1 MANEKRLIA
10 IGDVLYII
18 GKYSFSPSEN
28 PQVIEVKV
36 AYRYRKQFHTYPT
49 NEHGS
54 FVLKDGDVGKTVFF
68 NREDAERILRRI
80 YEYERMEHF
89 LSHP

>member
-10 IGDVLYII
+10 MGDVLYII

-36 AYRYRKQFHTYPT
+36 AYRYRRRFYTYPT
-49 NEHGS
+49 NNHGT

-68 NREDAERILRRI
+68 NREDAEAALAK
-80 YEYERMEHF
+80 MDGDGNG
-89 LSHP
+89 

>member
-36 AYRYRKQFHTYPT
+36 AYRYRKQFHTYPI
-49 NEHGS
+49 NNHGS
-54 FVLKDGDVGKTVFF
+54 FVLKDGDLGNTVFF
-68 NREDAERILRRI
+68 NREDAERTLRRI
-80 YEYERMEHF
+80 
-89 LSHP
+89 LDAAD